1 MTTPPERW
9 LLDTNIWVFGLRR
22 DEAFP
27 NCAQLLDRIGS
38 FNVLI
43 PLQVLKELNLNLT
56 EDEISDFYNLIN
68 RQSEW
73 VELSW
78 SAAPGERVEFYEERG
93 CRKGDAVIAAHAES
107 LSVRII
113 VSENRQF
120 LHTIKDLPLEIVNA
134 TEALARL
141 PTIEEHD
148 PRN

>member
-68 RQSEW
+68 RQ
-73 VELSW
+73 
-78 SAAPGERVEFYEERG
+78 PERVE
-93 CRKGDAVIAAHAES
+93 
-107 LSVRII
+107 
-113 VSENRQF
+113 QQ
-120 LHTIKDLPLEIVNA
+120 IVNA

-141 PTIEEHD
+141 PAIEDRH